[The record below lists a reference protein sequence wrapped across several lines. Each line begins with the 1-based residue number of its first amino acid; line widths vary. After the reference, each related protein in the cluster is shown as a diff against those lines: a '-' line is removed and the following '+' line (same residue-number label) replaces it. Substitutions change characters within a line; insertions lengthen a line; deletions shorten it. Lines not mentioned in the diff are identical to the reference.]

1 MLAKWNGRTN
11 GFWIDVHGH
20 LAHIGLELEM
30 SPGVTQSTVCTGV
43 RAIVRTLHTGV
54 PTVFGTGRLCTPVAV
69 EVVSSDGRTW
79 RGKLCKAGSTLTWKC
94 RTHGIGGQSWHR
106 PDSAP
111 PPIDGS
117 AQPRIH
123 AGSTS
128 GTPAANE
135 IECARNIATETI
147 SDADAAALEEYLL
160 AVLAFGF
167 GGFVSGFVLTVS
179 SEESLDRRVYPI
191 KMNFPSPA
199 HWRYGHQVLLSLSI
213 LLYGVANALFQS
225 TSGGNRNFARSPNV
239 VIDLPQLLCCLGF

>member
-1 MLAKWNGRTN
+1 MAGQEQCTGSKRHQDMLATWNGRTN

-79 RGKLCKAGSTLTWKC
+79 RGKLCKAGRTLTWKC

-117 AQPRIH
+117 PQPRIH

-135 IECARNIATETI
+135 IECARKIATETI
-147 SDADAAALEEYLL
+147 NDADAAALEEYLL
-160 AVLAFGF
+160 AVQDEAEWTS
-167 GGFVSGFVLTVS
+167 SGVRTRGTRHRRTIKALS
-179 SEESLDRRVYPI
+179 HASL
-191 KMNFPSPA
+191 M
-199 HWRYGHQVLLSLSI
+199 Q
-213 LLYGVANALFQS
+213 ANATELGVWLAPETVDFGVQV
-225 TSGGNRNFARSPNV
+225 G
-239 VIDLPQLLCCLGF
+239 PQPKY